1 MKTRYGKVAI
11 LLCVITIVSL
21 GITAVFGVKT
31 PEKTDE
37 LSVMAS
43 FYPLYTAALNVVGTC
58 EGVTVSCLTRPQA
71 GCLHDY
77 QLSPA
82 ERAALGNADILLQ
95 NGAGMESF
103 LEPAL
108 ESLSKLTVV
117 DTSAGLDL
125 LTCEEHGH
133 EHGHDHHHSVN
144 AHVWVDPTLYAEQVK
159 RIRDGL
165 CAADPTRAAEYTAN
179 TEAYLQKIAAA
190 EQQMR
195 EFTSPLTH
203 ALLFHES
210 VAYAAKGLRLETV
223 GIVPLGENEAASAA
237 ELAKLA
243 NDLKGK
249 AVLLLYDK
257 QYTAQYE
264 SLARYADKAAIVR
277 WDTAVQPISGV
288 AARDAWLFAMQQN
301 INALKEAPA

>member
-11 LLCVITIVSL
+11 LLCIITIVSL
-21 GITAVFGVKT
+21 GITAVFGVKA

-82 ERAALGNADILLQ
+82 ERAALDEADVLLQ

-103 LEPAL
+103 LGPAL
-108 ESLSKLTVV
+108 ESLSGLTVI

-125 LTCEEHGH
+125 LTCEAH

-144 AHVWVDPTLYAEQVK
+144 AHLWVDPALYAEQVK
-159 RIRDGL
+159 RVRDGL
-165 CAADPTRAAEYTAN
+165 CAVDSAHAAEYTAN
-179 TEAYLQKIAAA
+179 AEAYLQKIAAV
-190 EQQMR
+190 EQQLN
-195 EFTSPLTH
+195 EISLPHTH

-210 VAYAAKGLRLETV
+210 VAYAAKALQLETV
-223 GIVPLGENEAASAA
+223 GIVPLGENEAASAGDLA
-237 ELAKLA
+237 EIADA
-243 NDLKGK
+243 LKGK
-249 AVLLLYDK
+249 AVLLLYDT
-257 QYTAQYE
+257 QYTALYE
-264 SLARYADKAAIVR
+264 SLAQYADKAAIVH
-277 WDTAVQPISGV
+277 WDTAVQPINGV
-288 AARDAWLFAMQQN
+288 AAKDAWLVAMRQN
-301 INALKEAPA
+301 INALKGAAA